1 MEPGKILFSSSL
13 VPSNTKLMRNHDRDT
28 QLPRALAILSCS
40 FWRSSLR
47 KGGGQTSC
55 RRSSANMISTTI
67 RSFGPLRIQT
77 ANGSMHERKALF
89 TEKLH
94 AILAVLFLVETTQL
108 MNSNRHSIN
117 FRALFYEQRWSIHE
131 RV

>member
-1 MEPGKILFSSSL
+1 MATPLLYYYLSSAYGTRKILFSSSL
-13 VPSNTKLMRNHDRDT
+13 VPSNTKLMRNHDKDT
-28 QLPRALAILSCS
+28 QLPRALAIPSSS

-89 TEKLH
+89 HGKIACYSRRPFSCRKDTADEL
-94 AILAVLFLVETTQL
+94 
-108 MNSNRHSIN
+108 
-117 FRALFYEQRWSIHE
+117 
-131 RV
+131 